1 MRHPLE
7 EPFFVLATQN
17 PIEMEGTY
25 PLPEAQLDR
34 FMFNVVMDYLPEDE
48 EVAVVQQTTAQRPPA
63 IEPLFTGEDVLRFH
77 ELVRQ
82 MPIAQDLIRYAV
94 RLAAASRPQQ
104 PGSPAF
110 INDWVSWGAGTR
122 AGQSLVLGAKARALL
137 QGRTHVSTEDIR
149 VLAAPV
155 LRHRVLVNYRAEAEG
170 VNVETLIRRL
180 LDTGKEAGPRLNRL
194 CLAATSTASSSL
206 ARERSFADPK
216 ALMAIRNLE
225 LRARVVVEGFWKG
238 LHRSPYHGF
247 SVEFTEYRQY
257 SPGDDTRY
265 LDWRLYA
272 RSDRHYLKRFEDET
286 NLRCHL
292 LVDQSR
298 SMDYGSLTYSKS
310 DYVRT
315 LAATLAWFLHGQ
327 GDAVG
332 LLTFDERVRD
342 YLPPRHRHGHLR
354 QLMLALEHQP
364 EGRRTN
370 LSEPLRRVAEL
381 ARKRGLIV
389 LLSDLL
395 TPLDELERSLA
406 RLTAAGHEVVLWQ
419 TLDPN
424 ELAFAFQRPTL
435 FQDLESQQDVYVD
448 PEAVRSEY
456 QRRLAGHCR
465 QVEIICQKLG
475 AAFHRLVTDQPLEL
489 ALVDFLR
496 GRSRRNKLIRRRGSA
511 FSSS

>member
-1 MRHPLE
+1 
-7 EPFFVLATQN
+7 
-17 PIEMEGTY
+17 
-25 PLPEAQLDR
+25 
-34 FMFNVVMDYLPEDE
+34 
-48 EVAVVQQTTAQRPPA
+48 
-63 IEPLFTGEDVLRFH
+63 
-77 ELVRQ
+77 
-82 MPIAQDLIRYAV
+82 MPG
-94 RLAAASRPQQ
+94 AAATAP
-104 PGSPAF
+104 
-110 INDWVSWGAGTR
+110 
-122 AGQSLVLGAKARALL
+122 LL
-137 QGRTHVSTEDIR
+137 
-149 VLAAPV
+149 
-155 LRHRVLVNYRAEAEG
+155 
-170 VNVETLIRRL
+170 
-180 LDTGKEAGPRLNRL
+180 
-194 CLAATSTASSSL
+194 L
-206 ARERSFADPK
+206 ARERGFADPQ

-292 LVDQSR
+292 VVDQSR
-298 SMDYGSLTYSKS
+298 SMDYGSLGYSKS

-332 LLTFDERVRD
+332 LLSFDERVRD
-342 YLPPRHRHGHLR
+342 YLPPRHRQGHLR
-354 QLMLALEHQP
+354 QLMLALEHAP

-370 LSEPLRRVAEL
+370 LADPLRRAAEL

-395 TPLDELERSLA
+395 TPLDDLERSLA

-424 ELAFAFQRPTL
+424 ELAFAFQRPML
-435 FQDLESQQDVYVD
+435 FQDLESRQDVYVD
-448 PEAVRSEY
+448 PPALRSEY
-456 QRRLAGHCR
+456 QGRLTAHCR
-465 QVEIICQKLG
+465 RAEAICRKLG
-475 AAFHRLVTDQPLEL
+475 AAYYRLVTDQPLEL

-496 GRSRRNKLIRRRGSA
+496 SRHRRNKRIRRGAPA
-511 FSSS
+511 FSPT